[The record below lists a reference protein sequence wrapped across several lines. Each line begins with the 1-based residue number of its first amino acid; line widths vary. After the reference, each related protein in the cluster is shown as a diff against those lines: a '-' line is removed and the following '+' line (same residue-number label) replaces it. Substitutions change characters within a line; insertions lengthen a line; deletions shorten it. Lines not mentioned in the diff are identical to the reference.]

1 MTRRTRRTRRTQS
14 GTILSAVAALLF
26 VAFAPLH
33 APLQAQGQSPA
44 RNASASGPASGP
56 VRDSVVA
63 VVQEFFR
70 AMEASDS
77 ASAAAT
83 IHPDGMT
90 FSTQPRGDSTVL
102 ARSPL
107 SRFPASMVS
116 NRSKLVERMWEPT
129 VLVHGGIAVV
139 WAAYDFHIDG
149 KFSHC
154 GVDAFTLARTPAG
167 WRIVNIT
174 YTVER
179 TGCAPSPLGPLKR
192 P

>member
-1 MTRRTRRTRRTQS
+1 MRH
-14 GTILSAVAALLF
+14 GTVVCTIAALLLAS
-26 VAFAPLH
+26 VPAG
-33 APLQAQGQSPA
+33 AQTRSGQ
-44 RNASASGPASGP
+44 ASGQAS
-56 VRDSVVA
+56 RASQDSVVA
-63 VVQEFFR
+63 VVQAFFR

-83 IHPDGMT
+83 VHPDGMS
-90 FSTQPRGDSTVL
+90 FSTQPRGDSTIL

-107 SRFPASMVS
+107 SRFPGSMAS
-116 NRSKLVERMWEPT
+116 NRNKLVERMWEPT
-129 VLVHGGIAVV
+129 VLVHGAIAVL
-139 WAAYDFHIDG
+139 WTAYDFHIDG

-154 GVDAFTLARTPAG
+154 GVDAFTLARTSAG

-179 TGCAPSPLGPLKR
+179 TGCAPSPLGALKR